1 VGAAGAL
8 RDRLA
13 RGVSVIAL
21 TKETLGNEFMN
32 TPNSAS
38 KKWKVIIPV
47 IIIVLVAGWYWFR
60 PERLVTNRRVDEP
73 FPTMNDS
80 STQILESG
88 NFHSGTHP
96 TEGTATIYR
105 IENGSRV
112 LRFTNFKTSN
122 GPDVHIYMV
131 ATEDAKDSANVQHA
145 AFVDLGLIKGN
156 IGDQNYILGSDLDL
170 AKYRTVSVWCK
181 RFSKNFG
188 AAPLMPAAQSTR

>member
-1 VGAAGAL
+1 
-8 RDRLA
+8 
-13 RGVSVIAL
+13 
-21 TKETLGNEFMN
+21 MN
-32 TPNSAS
+32 TQDSRS
-38 KKWKVIIPV
+38 KKWRVVIPV
-47 IIIVLVAGWYWFR
+47 IIIALVAGWYWFR
-60 PERLVTNRRVDEP
+60 PERLVTNRRVDEG
-73 FPTMNDS
+73 FNDS
-80 STQILESG
+80 SAQILESG
-88 NFHSGTHP
+88 IFHTGTHP

-131 ATEDAKDSANVQHA
+131 AAEDARDDASVQQA

-156 IGDQNYILGSDLDL
+156 IGDQNYALGTDLDL

-188 AAPLMPAAQSTR
+188 AAPLMPAAQ

>member
-1 VGAAGAL
+1 
-8 RDRLA
+8 
-13 RGVSVIAL
+13 
-21 TKETLGNEFMN
+21 MN
-32 TPNSAS
+32 TQDSRS
-38 KKWKVIIPV
+38 KKRRVVIPV
-47 IIIVLVAGWYWFR
+47 IIIALVVGWYWFR
-60 PERLVTNRRVDEP
+60 PERLVTNRRVDEV
-73 FPTMNDS
+73 FPAINDS
-80 STQILESG
+80 AAQILESG
-88 NFHSGTHP
+88 TFHSGTHP

-131 ATEDAKDSANVQHA
+131 AAEDAGDSASVQHA